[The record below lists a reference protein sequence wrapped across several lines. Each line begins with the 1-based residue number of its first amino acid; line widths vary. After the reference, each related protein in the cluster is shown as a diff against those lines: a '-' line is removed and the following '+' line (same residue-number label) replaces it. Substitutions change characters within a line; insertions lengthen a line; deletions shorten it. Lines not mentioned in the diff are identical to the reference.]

1 MILKQNNLLFCV
13 YLFASSMVLLVHS
26 YDCCLVPVTQLEF
39 QRLLILTAL
48 YSIKQFMTFFLQFEV
63 QAYFFIKSIL
73 KHSHESTLVLIKLVI
88 KLVVSSSRSVFLG
101 NYSVVHSLRQSLTVK
116 CGKGGLLCN
125 TRQLQ
130 VKLRFIIIC
139 LFVKLVFGIRSVLQ
153 GHEITYETNVFH
165 GGIQHPLLHLI

>member
-1 MILKQNNLLFCV
+1 MILKQNNLLLSV

-48 YSIKQFMTFFLQFEV
+48 YSIEQFMTFFSQFEM

-73 KHSHESTLVLIKLVI
+73 KHSHKSTLVLIIKLVI

-116 CGKGGLLCN
+116 CGEGGLLCN

-153 GHEITYETNVFH
+153 GHE
-165 GGIQHPLLHLI
+165 QKQ